1 MHFPS
6 ILASLWLSSSP
17 PPPDLPQEDTWS
29 ARQPWPVVVTGG
41 VRALGFDPVPASP
54 HGALGTELRFVNRR
68 LFSLQLG
75 ADLGMF
81 SQRDF
86 AIGGSFDATLLPR
99 LTAPFGLYGD
109 LGVLLGG
116 QASRVPGT
124 TYRAEDGQR
133 LRAARGPWAMA
144 ARVGLGATLG
154 YDFGVLTRVP
164 LRAFVRYR
172 QLAQTP
178 FMPGNGL
185 PIMGFADITAG
196 LAVSLGGW
204 RTRR

>member
-1 MHFPS
+1 MHLPFT
-6 ILASLWLSSSP
+6 LLSLWLVAAP
-17 PPPDLPQEDTWS
+17 PPTDLPQKDTWFQ
-29 ARQPWPVVVTGG
+29 RQPWPVVVSGG
-41 VRALGFDPVPASP
+41 VRALGFAPVPASP
-54 HGALGTELRFVNRR
+54 HGSLGTEFRFVDRR
-68 LFSLQLG
+68 IFSLQAS

-86 AIGGSFDATLLPR
+86 AVGGTFDASILPR
-99 LTAPFGLYGD
+99 ITAPFGLYTD
-109 LGVLLGG
+109 LGLVLGG

-124 TYRAEDGQR
+124 TYRAENGQP
-133 LRAARGPWAMA
+133 LRATRAPWGIA

-154 YDFGVLTRVP
+154 YDFRLLTDAP
-164 LRAFVRYR
+164 LRVFVRYR

-178 FMPGNGL
+178 FMVGNGL
-185 PIMGFADITAG
+185 PIMGFADLSAG